1 MADEYLDSRGR
12 LLYVISLSG
21 LTGKEF
27 AARVNI
33 SPSTISQITS
43 TSEKSRKT
51 DLTEMVVNKILS
63 AFPQFNLS
71 YEWLL
76 NGIGPRTVQTKQPS
90 LFDQQSHVND
100 AEVRLVNDQLQEP
113 ADGNFTSFGNV
124 NEVRNGGMQMSIHQP
139 EVAAPSSQSKIDV
152 QVGNGTSSET
162 ISDRETAVT
171 DADSLKTEP
180 LDVHGIPIPP
190 KGATIERIV
199 ILYSDGTFTDYS
211 PRAKK

>member
-1 MADEYLDSRGR
+1 MADEYLDSRDR

-27 AARVNI
+27 AARVNV

-51 DLTEMVVNKILS
+51 GLTEMVVNKILS

-76 NGIGPRTVQTKQPS
+76 NGIGPKTIQSRQPS
-90 LFDQQSHVND
+90 LFDQRSHESKTEALPMKNLQYEQVSDNFITLGKINE
-100 AEVRLVNDQLQEP
+100 AENGRTEV
-113 ADGNFTSFGNV
+113 NFTQADMADSTSHGKTGGQQGDV
-124 NEVRNGGMQMSIHQP
+124 N
-139 EVAAPSSQSKIDV
+139 PSD
-152 QVGNGTSSET
+152 T
-162 ISDRETAVT
+162 ISGGGTAG
-171 DADSLKTEP
+171 ADIGSGL
-180 LDVHGIPIPP
+180 LGGHGIPIPP

-199 ILYSDGTFTDYS
+199 ILYSDGTFTDYL
-211 PRAKK
+211 PRVKK

>member
-27 AARVNI
+27 AARANV

-76 NGIGPRTVQTKQPS
+76 NGIGPRTVQTRQPS
-90 LFDQQSHVND
+90 LFDQQSHENE
-100 AEVRLVNDQLQEP
+100 AEVQLTKNQLQEP
-113 ADGNFTSFGNV
+113 SADILSALGKV
-124 NEVRNGGMQMSIHQP
+124 NEVRNGSTQVNIHQA
-139 EVAAPSSQSKIDV
+139 EVDVPSSHSKTDGKSGKGSSSDV
-152 QVGNGTSSET
+152 ITNVGQ
-162 ISDRETAVT
+162 DKT
-171 DADSLKTEP
+171 DATP
-180 LDVHGIPIPP
+180 LEGHGLPIPP
-190 KGATIERIV
+190 KGVTIERIV
-199 ILYSDGTFTDYS
+199 ILYSDGTFADYS